1 MCSVKNQF
9 HSDKYYNFSLFL
21 GFCSTYSMWFYRTTS
36 MVSYQGFMFL
46 FTQKP
51 HNAVGCQESEQLDKV

>member
-1 MCSVKNQF
+1 
-9 HSDKYYNFSLFL
+9 
-21 GFCSTYSMWFYRTTS
+21 

-51 HNAVGCQESEQLDKV
+51 HNAVGCQESEQLDKVQSFEVPFMIKKDIKTCKSLKLEITEARFDI